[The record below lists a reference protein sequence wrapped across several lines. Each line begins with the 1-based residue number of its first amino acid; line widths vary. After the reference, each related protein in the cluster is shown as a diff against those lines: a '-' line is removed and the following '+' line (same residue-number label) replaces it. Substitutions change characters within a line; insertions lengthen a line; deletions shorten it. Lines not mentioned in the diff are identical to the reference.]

1 MGKDHYKVF
10 LVDDDTK
17 HLVMLKS
24 HLEKKS
30 EYDLRIS
37 IFSSGENCL
46 EKMHEK
52 PDIIILDYWL
62 DGIKSDAANGLEIL
76 KKIRGIDPHTYI
88 IMMSGQDNVRVAIDT
103 IDNGAYDY
111 VIKSESAYIRV
122 QMLMDHII
130 ERINDKLFRNDQRRK
145 EMIFF
150 GLIILLIIIILLL
163 AFNTKFFS

>member
-1 MGKDHYKVF
+1 MGKDHYKLF
-10 LVDDDTK
+10 IVDDDTK

-30 EYDLRIS
+30 DYDLRIS

-52 PDIIILDYWL
+52 PDIVILDYWL

-76 KKIRGIDPHTYI
+76 KKIRSTNPESYV
-88 IMMSGQDNVRVAIDT
+88 IMMSGQDNLRVAIDT

-111 VIKSESAYIRV
+111 IIKSESAYLRC
-122 QMLMDHII
+122 QMLIDHII
-130 ERINDKLFRNDQRRK
+130 ERINDKVFRSEYRRK
-145 EMIFF
+145 EMLFF
-150 GLIILLIIIILLL
+150 GLIILLVLIILFL
-163 AFNTKFFS
+163 AYFSDFFK

>member
-1 MGKDHYKVF
+1 MGKDHYKIF

-52 PDIIILDYWL
+52 PDMIILDYWL

-76 KKIRGIDPHTYI
+76 KKIRNTNPDAYV

-103 IDNGAYDY
+103 IDHGAYDY
-111 VIKSESAYIRV
+111 VIKGESAYLRV
-122 QMLMDHII
+122 QMLIDHII
-130 ERINDKLFRNDQRRK
+130 ERINDRLFRQDQRRK
-145 EMIFF
+145 ELMFF
-150 GLIILLIIIILLL
+150 GVIILLILIIIFL

>member
-1 MGKDHYKVF
+1 MGKDQYKIF
-10 LVDDDTK
+10 IVDDDTK

-30 EYDLRIS
+30 DYDLHIS

-46 EKMHEK
+46 EKLHEK

-76 KKIRGIDPHTYI
+76 KKIRNSNPDTYV
-88 IMMSGQDNVRVAIDT
+88 IMMSGQDNLRVAIDT

-111 VIKSESAYIRV
+111 IIKSESAYLRC
-122 QMLMDHII
+122 QMLIDHII
-130 ERINDKLFRNDQRRK
+130 ERINDKIYRTDQRRK

-150 GLIILLIIIILLL
+150 GFIILLVLVILFL
-163 AFNTKFFS
+163 AYNSKFFG

>member
-1 MGKDHYKVF
+1 MGKDFYKIF

-30 EYDLRIS
+30 EYDLHIS

-52 PDIIILDYWL
+52 PDMVILDYWL

-76 KKIRGIDPHTYI
+76 KKIRNMSPDTYV
-88 IMMSGQDNVRVAIDT
+88 IMMSGQDNLRVAIDT
-103 IDNGAYDY
+103 IDHGAYDY
-111 VIKSESAYIRV
+111 VIKGESAYLRV
-122 QMLMDHII
+122 QMLLDHII
-130 ERINDKLFRNDQRRK
+130 ERINDRNYRRDQRKK

-150 GLIILLIIIILLL
+150 GFILLLIAIILLL
-163 AFNTKFFS
+163 AFHSDFFT

>member
-1 MGKDHYKVF
+1 MRRNQYKIF

-30 EYDLRIS
+30 EYDVIIS

-46 EKMHEK
+46 EKLHEK

-62 DGIKSDAANGLEIL
+62 DGIKTDAANGLEIL
-76 KKIRGIDPHTYI
+76 KKIKSSNPECYV
-88 IMMSGQDNVRVAIDT
+88 IMMSGQDNLRVAIDT

-111 VIKSESAYIRV
+111 IIKGESAYIRV
-122 QMLMDHII
+122 QTMVDHII
-130 ERINDKLFRNDQRRK
+130 DRINNGFYKKDQRNK
-145 EMIFF
+145 ELIFF
-150 GLIILLIIIILLL
+150 GLIIILILIILLL
-163 AFNTKFFS
+163 AYHSDFFN